1 MPMLENLAIRLIPT
15 ALFVTA
21 ALVVFGILRL
31 ATVIHRRYVE
41 DPFPTGGLIREPAYT
56 ERRQQRALE
65 VDIFWHAVAVP
76 TLLLAWHYAF
86 VRGISGNESANL
98 TDLVMIFAAGVATL
112 AYFIQHLVRRI
123 NEKRHLALQTAAE
136 IATGQSIN
144 QLMRRGYWVFHDLN
158 LGGQRFQHLIVGPS
172 GVFVVESKAHRVPR
186 KYATSRA
193 DRAEANFDGK
203 QLIYPDW
210 TDADPIQAVL
220 KQSQMI
226 GKWLTGRIGEAV
238 APQPVLALPGW
249 YVQSSDW
256 KRVIVC
262 DPSNPALI
270 IKASKQA
277 RLDPT
282 AIRGILENL
291 KKQTRDSTLQIPAP
305 RVPQ

>member
-1 MPMLENLAIRLIPT
+1 MLESLAIRLIPT

-31 ATVIHRRYVE
+31 ATVVHRRYGE
-41 DPFPTGGLIREPAYT
+41 DSFPTGGLIREPAYT
-56 ERRQQRALE
+56 KRRQQRALE
-65 VDIFWHAVAVP
+65 VDIFWHSVAVP

-86 VRGISGNESANL
+86 VRGLSGNESANL
-98 TDLVMIFAAGVATL
+98 TDLAMIFAAGVATL

-144 QLMRRGYWVFHDLN
+144 QLMRRGYWVFHDVN
-158 LGGQRFQHLIVGPS
+158 LGGQRFQHLIVGPG
-172 GVFVVESKAHRVPR
+172 GVFVVESRAHRVPR
-186 KYATSRA
+186 KYAKSGT

-203 QLIYPDW
+203 QLNYPDW

-220 KQSQMI
+220 KQSQML
-226 GKWLTGRIGEAV
+226 GKWLTGKIGEAV

-291 KKQTRDSTLQIPAP
+291 KQQTRDSTLQIPAP